1 MLQWSLEL
9 FFPVPMAKRLEPVRK
24 SVKEI
29 LEDLVAGHREA
40 AFSGPQAAQKY
51 LLRTLEGQQ
60 SLPNAVKAVAF
71 DLLAEA
77 RAQLQDWEG
86 VVKAVAGFLQHL
98 PQMEEDLGHGFRAAL
113 EATTALERGVQAR
126 SERGEFHEA
135 LELCDLAI
143 ILDLG
148 AHWVAKRE
156 SLDWAR

>member
-1 MLQWSLEL
+1 
-9 FFPVPMAKRLEPVRK
+9 MAKRIEPVRK

-29 LEDLVAGHREA
+29 LEDLLAGHREA
-40 AFSGPQAAQKY
+40 ASHGPARARKY

-86 VVKAVAGFLQHL
+86 VIEAVAGFRRYL
-98 PQMEEDLGHGFRAAL
+98 PELEEDLGHGFQAILAS
-113 EATTALERGVQAR
+113 TTALERGVQAH

-143 ILDLG
+143 SLG
-148 AHWVAKRE
+148 LGTHWMAKRD

>member
-1 MLQWSLEL
+1 MEARSILLV
-9 FFPVPMAKRLEPVRK
+9 VPMAKRIEPARK

-29 LEDLVAGHREA
+29 LDDLLAGHREA
-40 AFSGPQAAQKY
+40 AFNGPLAAQKF

-86 VVKAVAGFLQHL
+86 VLEAVGSFLQHL
-98 PQMEEDLGHGFRAAL
+98 PRMEEDLGHGFRAAL
-113 EATTALERGVQAR
+113 TATTVLERGVQAR

-135 LELCDLAI
+135 LELCDLALR
-143 ILDLG
+143 LDLG